1 MPYKNK
7 VAVLGAGLTRFM
19 RRALE
24 TPKELAFQ
32 AAKGAEISAA
42 VQAWN

>member
-1 MPYKNK
+1 MPYKHK

-24 TPKELAFQ
+24 TPKEI
-32 AAKGAEISAA
+32 E
-42 VQAWN
+42 

>member
-24 TPKELAFQ
+24 IPKEI
-32 AAKGAEISAA
+32 E
-42 VQAWN
+42 